1 MSILTHASRLP
12 KYKGMSSE
20 NKNKVLGPDL
30 YDTRLRNQFL
40 KVGRLNHKDLNKQLK
55 EIPDDSEWASW
66 VPLEQIIKENDDDSS
81 DVPSSH

>member
-1 MSILTHASRLP
+1 
-12 KYKGMSSE
+12 MSSD

-40 KVGRLNHKDLNKQLK
+40 KVGRLNNKELEKQLK

-81 DVPSSH
+81 DVPSNH

>member
-1 MSILTHASRLP
+1 MSILTRASRLP
-12 KYKGMSSE
+12 KYKGMSSD

-40 KVGRLNHKDLNKQLK
+40 KVGRLNHKELDKQLK
-55 EIPDDSEWASW
+55 DLPDDSEWASW
-66 VPLEQIIKENDDDSS
+66 IPLEQIIKENDDDSA

>member
-1 MSILTHASRLP
+1 MSILTRASRLP
-12 KYKGMSSE
+12 KYKGMSSD

-40 KVGRLNHKDLNKQLK
+40 KVGRLNHKDLEKQLK